1 MDKIKIN
8 PLVYPLA
15 TKGLITNV
23 TKNNLIRFSQSELNN
38 ERLEKLHIS
47 IVDNT

>member
-23 TKNNLIRFSQSELNN
+23 TKNNFIRFSQSELLTTNDLKN
-38 ERLEKLHIS
+38 Y
-47 IVDNT
+47 TF